1 MNWMVSMK
9 SMWKPF
15 AGKPPVHIMRCG
27 VLAQVL
33 GILVMSVMLFTK
45 IPLITVICL
54 PAGAALILLGCLIW
68 AWAVYWAPQ
77 D

>member
-15 AGKPPVHIMRCG
+15 ADKPPVHIMRCG
-27 VLAQVL
+27 VLAQVF

-54 PAGAALILLGCLIW
+54 PVGAALVLLGCLTW
-68 AWAVYWAPQ
+68 AWAVFWTS
-77 D
+77 